1 MKINSTWGF
10 SGILIFCALL
20 VPTIYQNLYAQNV
33 NPIVN
38 YVCSDQDLLAESPG
52 NSGLNNIFTGCS
64 SQALSPN
71 LSFYLV
77 QVQSGTTFTFL
88 VTPENNI
95 DFDFASWKN
104 PDLTNLG
111 PADRGSQ
118 NDPNQTNVFNIGLD
132 LNSTELCE
140 GPGASGNPDPGL
152 VRYYDVV
159 PGDQILIAIDRWSGT
174 QSGFILS
181 FGGDAVLNCTFEGDD
196 YFECD
201 NDMNGSEAF
210 DLTSI
215 GTDIADGD
223 PNMQFSYYNNQA
235 DAESDATT
243 TLNTPHTI
251 FTSDNPT
258 EAYVRVENQNG
269 DLVRVE
275 HVYLYLNNAPTINP
289 LPDIE
294 VCDDTILDG
303 ITTTDISINEALLT
317 SDLSNLAISYYTSQT
332 NANNATN
339 PIVNPSIFT
348 NNTSPYDQ
356 QVYVRVENSDGCF
369 STTSFHIII
378 NNLTINTPDDIAQC
392 DDTTLNDGYET
403 FDLTSQI
410 PDILGNLD
418 PNNYTIKFFETQSQA
433 ENGTNEIN
441 TPQAYTN
448 DNINLQNIFVRVT
461 DNTTGCANIASFSL
475 IVIPVPENLSA
486 TPLYACD
493 WDGDGYTTFMLNE
506 KNSEILGNLSGF
518 NVFYYESMADLQ
530 AGINTLPSNYTNT
543 STPSQTLY
551 VLVQNVTH
559 GCYGTTTLELRVADI
574 PVANNPAPISICDP
588 DNDGYGFFDIESIK
602 NEVTPNDGIN
612 YNITIHETQT
622 DAENGINEFYSMYE
636 NILPDTQTMYV
647 RVENSESH
655 CYDVVPLQLIVN
667 PTPIV
672 PTTLD
677 DLEICDDNV
686 ADGYA
691 EFDLSFQNASVYGSQ
706 STADFTI
713 TYHASLTAAE
723 DGVQDL
729 PFFYTNIYAFQ
740 QTIYVRL
747 ENNTTGCYTTREFD
761 LIVHPNPVIAVDYD
775 NTLELCDDFGEP
787 GDELLI
793 FDLTVENDEVTG
805 DVNGYAVSYYHTSAD
820 AQSGNNQIINDTA
833 YQNTVN
839 PETLYVRV
847 EDVNT
852 GCTSFTTVTLRVL
865 NNPTPL
871 ADIEPQETCDDDTDG
886 DENNGQAV
894 FDLTIDELA
903 ILNGEGGVT
912 PVYYETY
919 EDAFDG
925 VNAIADPT
933 AYYNITPYLQT
944 IYIRVTNDVTG
955 CYTIT
960 TFDLI
965 VHPLP
970 AVTDAPVYYL
980 CEYDNDYVET
990 FPLTDMD
997 SFVMDGGDT
1006 TDLEITYYNTLA
1018 DAEDDTAELVGPN
1031 ITVNET
1037 RAIFA
1042 RVYDEIHGC
1051 VQTVAYTIEIRQA
1064 PLANKPEPVALCDV
1078 EHELADGTIVPIND
1092 GIEIFDLT
1100 AVIDEIRGVQDPG
1113 TYEVSLY
1120 TSASDALDGINALEA
1135 DEIVAYETTTTTL
1148 YALVTNVNTGC
1159 TNGDPIAVELYVEPL
1174 GEVVLTQT
1182 GSEVLCIDVTNNP
1195 IIGTDLGAGYSYL
1208 WNTGATTATIEI
1220 TEGGEYF
1227 VEVINTNTINQCSY
1241 TSNTVVYQEASL
1253 PGVTPRVIQS
1263 EAFQGED
1270 TIAVIAE
1277 GAGVSEYSYTLET
1290 GESNTTGIFT
1300 NVAPGFHTITITE
1313 LNGCG
1318 SLAIQV
1324 SVIDYMRYF
1333 TPNGDGVNDK
1343 WRIIGLES
1351 QENAQ
1356 VYIFDRQGKLIKQIA
1371 ATSEGWNGTFNG
1383 TIMPSN
1389 DYWFK
1394 VVYTEPTTG
1403 EVKEYTSH
1411 FTLKR

>member
-1 MKINSTWGF
+1 MKYICYIFFLAVSF
-10 SGILIFCALL
+10 SALGQGGATCADIQPFCADETGNLQFDNVYDDSPSEPGL
-20 VPTIYQNLYAQNV
+20 DYGCLFSQPNPAWYYLQIAEEGDLQFTIYQTDTFGSPIDVDFIAWGPFASYESCGSANLNSSTEVDCSYSGSATESFTISNAQVGEIYILLITNFDGDQGSISLSQT
-33 NPIVN
+33 NLNGGPTAGSTD
-38 YVCSDQDLLAESPG
+38 CSILTNLGEDQDLCDGESTSLDGTIEGGQSYQWFYDDSGVGSNYVAITGETTPELIINDPVGVNNDASGQYKIEVIDEFGDLTIDEVIVTFHAPPTVPAAGTISMLEACVNDGGGYGVFDLTVREDDILNGQTGVTVTYFSSFSGANSETPGSSQILAPTSYENTDQFDQDIYVRLENDDLGCYSVTSFTIHVEAPESIADMYLCDEVTLDDGIESFDLSTQIPLILDG
-52 NSGLNNIFTGCS
+52 MNANDFTIEFYESQPDLASGTSEITNYTSYSNSNPFLQTVFVKLINNFTGCS
-64 SQALSPN
+64 
-71 LSFYLV
+71 
-77 QVQSGTTFTFL
+77 
-88 VTPENNI
+88 
-95 DFDFASWKN
+95 
-104 PDLTNLG
+104 
-111 PADRGSQ
+111 
-118 NDPNQTNVFNIGLD
+118 
-132 LNSTELCE
+132 
-140 GPGASGNPDPGL
+140 
-152 VRYYDVV
+152 VV
-159 PGDQILIAIDRWSGT
+159 KT
-174 QSGFILS
+174 
-181 FGGDAVLNCTFEGDD
+181 
-196 YFECD
+196 
-201 NDMNGSEAF
+201 
-210 DLTSI
+210 
-215 GTDIADGD
+215 
-223 PNMQFSYYNNQA
+223 
-235 DAESDATT
+235 
-243 TLNTPHTI
+243 
-251 FTSDNPT
+251 
-258 EAYVRVENQNG
+258 
-269 DLVRVE
+269 
-275 HVYLYLNNAPTINP
+275 
-289 LPDIE
+289 
-294 VCDDTILDG
+294 
-303 ITTTDISINEALLT
+303 
-317 SDLSNLAISYYTSQT
+317 
-332 NANNATN
+332 
-339 PIVNPSIFT
+339 
-348 NNTSPYDQ
+348 
-356 QVYVRVENSDGCF
+356 
-369 STTSFHIII
+369 
-378 NNLTINTPDDIAQC
+378 
-392 DDTTLNDGYET
+392 
-403 FDLTSQI
+403 
-410 PDILGNLD
+410 
-418 PNNYTIKFFETQSQA
+418 
-433 ENGTNEIN
+433 
-441 TPQAYTN
+441 
-448 DNINLQNIFVRVT
+448 
-461 DNTTGCANIASFSL
+461 FSL
-475 IVIPVPENLSA
+475 IVVPLPEPVQPS
-486 TPLYACD
+486 PLYACD
-493 WDGDGYTTFMLNE
+493 DDGDGYTLFLLNE
-506 KNSEILGNLSGF
+506 KNDEILDGQTGV
-518 NVFYYESMADLQ
+518 NVFYYATMAELE
-530 AGINTLPSNYTNT
+530 AGGNPLPSNYTNT

-551 VLVQNVTH
+551 VLLINLDS
-559 GCYGTTTLELRVADI
+559 GCSNTTTLEIRVADN
-574 PVANNPAPISICDP
+574 PVANVPDALEFCDP
-588 DNDGYGFFDIESIK
+588 DNDGYGIFDIESVN
-602 NEVTPNDGIN
+602 NEVIPNDGMD
-612 YNITIHETQT
+612 YNVTYHETQT

-655 CYDVVPLQLIVN
+655 CYDVVPLQLIVY

-672 PTTLD
+672 PVNLD

-691 EFDLSFQNASVYGSQ
+691 EFDLSLQNASVYGSQ

-713 TYHASLTAAE
+713 TYHASLTTAE
-723 DGVQDL
+723 NGTGAL
-729 PFFYTNIYAFQ
+729 PQYYTNIYPFQ

-761 LIVHPNPVIAVDYD
+761 LIVHPNPVVNPDYD
-775 NTLELCDDFGEP
+775 NDLSLCDDFGEP

-1006 TDLEITYYNTLA
+1006 NDLEITYYNTLA

-1031 ITVNET
+1031 ITVNGT

-1042 RVYDEIHGC
+1042 RVYDEIYGC

-1403 EVKEYTSH
+1403 EVKEFTNH